1 MIYSCGES
9 SKTSN
14 NVNDDIPE
22 QSYDN
27 GDLSFENSNIDSA
40 KVIENS
46 IPEKTPEEILEEEGW
61 KATDINNGQMSSC
74 YNFTPKKSK
83 IDNSLNVTV
92 GGGTDVVIK
101 LMNLETDKC
110 VRYIFINR
118 NTSYAIRNIPEGQY
132 YLKIAYGKNW
142 YAKTENGKCI
152 GKFIQNP
159 MYERGED
166 IMDFNLIHNYN
177 GYQIPSYELHLDVI
191 STSAV
196 NSFNSTGISE
206 DSFNN

>member
-1 MIYSCGES
+1 MNKIFILIFLFSLFCCGERAETS
-9 SKTSN
+9 S
-14 NVNDDIPE
+14 VYDDIAE
-22 QSYDN
+22 QNYDN
-27 GDLSFENSNIDSA
+27 GDLSFENSDIVSV

-46 IPEKTPEEILEEEGW
+46 ITEKTPEEILEEEGW
-61 KATDINNGQMSSC
+61 KATNINNGQMSSC

-142 YAKTENGKCI
+142 YSKTEN
-152 GKFIQNP
+152 
-159 MYERGED
+159 
-166 IMDFNLIHNYN
+166 
-177 GYQIPSYELHLDVI
+177 V
-191 STSAV
+191 
-196 NSFNSTGISE
+196 
-206 DSFNN
+206 